1 MSDVVRRLMRF
12 LGLIEEEYTD
22 YGTTP
27 ARTYADA
34 PADEWN
40 RAPAPS
46 PAPMMRPQ
54 PVRPA
59 PVNRVSSISILDAN
73 GEPIRARAVPPLGG
87 PRGMSTVTSELDVEI
102 FKPASFNEAD
112 RVTNQLKL
120 ARPVILNIV
129 YADAGLR
136 RRYIDFTSGVVCAMD
151 ATIESLEKGLVY
163 LVCPK
168 GVTVAPEV
176 KSRLRANR
184 YEAR

>member
-1 MSDVVRRLMRF
+1 MNEAVRKIMKF
-12 LGLIEEEYTD
+12 LGLIEEDYAD
-22 YGTTP
+22 YGNTQ
-27 ARTYADA
+27 ARPYAD
-34 PADEWN
+34 PPVDEWN
-40 RAPAPS
+40 RAAAPA

-87 PRGMSTVTSELDVEI
+87 PRGMSTVTSELDVDV

-112 RVTNQLKL
+112 RVSNQLKL
-120 ARPVILNIV
+120 ARPVVLNII

-168 GVTVAPEV
+168 GVTVSPEV
-176 KSRLRANR
+176 KARLRANK
-184 YEAR
+184 YESF